1 MSQAADLTELK
12 QKFEAEFGTDPKL
25 WERFSR
31 HMQLAAKG
39 IYHTTPVS
47 PHKFF
52 TDPYYCGKDLAGTL
66 FPVVLDA
73 LAETCSGKFVEAVLT
88 GGIGCSKT
96 TIALLGTMYQIY
108 VLSCM
113 HNPQRAFGLMQSDE
127 IVFIFQS
134 LAAHLAK
141 DISFD
146 RFRARIEESPY
157 FQAKF
162 AFNKDLK
169 SVMVFPNRIIVKA
182 VSGSDKAAISQNV
195 FGGVID
201 EVNFMAVIKGSSKS
215 IDGGVF
221 DQAQALYDS
230 IRRRR
235 ESRFMNQGELPG
247 ILYLVSSKRYPGQFT
262 DRKADEARRETAIK
276 GKTGIYIYD
285 KRIWDVQPHKFGPD
299 RFKVFIGDQSRQPYV
314 YKPDEKPKPEDEYLV
329 LEVPLE
335 YQVSF
340 EVDILGALRDI
351 GGTSTLALHP
361 FIIDTAKVAQ
371 CFGTIQSVISRES
384 TDFTTN
390 FLEIYPE
397 LFQAPDEP
405 RFVHIDL
412 AYRGDSAGVA
422 CAHIQ
427 NFQQIYRQPEYAE
440 VLPVVGFDF
449 VLEVLPP
456 RGGEIIFAK
465 IRMLIVKLRDLGLN
479 IRWVTL
485 DSFQSRDTIQILRT
499 AHFITGL
506 QSIDT
511 TALPYTML
519 KSAFLDMRVRAPA
532 HPRAQ
537 QELIQLEQDERTGK
551 IDHPPNGS
559 KDCSDAM
566 AGAAYGIVT
575 RRDVWARHDVLHLM
589 PQDFGS
595 ARSLADGRSLTI
607 GS

>member
-1 MSQAADLTELK
+1 MSQAQKLEELK
-12 QKFEAEFGTDPKL
+12 AKFQAEFGNDPQL
-25 WERFSR
+25 WDRFSR
-31 HMQLAAKG
+31 HVQLAAKG
-39 IYHTTPVS
+39 VYHTTPVS
-47 PHKFF
+47 PRKFF
-52 TDPYYCGKDLAGTL
+52 TDPYYCGKDIANTL
-66 FPVVLDA
+66 FPAVLEA
-73 LAETCSGKFVEAVLT
+73 LEETCSGRYVEAVLT

-96 TIALLGTMYQIY
+96 TIALLGMMYQVY

-146 RFRARIEESPY
+146 RFRARLDESQY
-157 FQAKF
+157 FQTKF
-162 AFNKDLK
+162 PYNKDLK
-169 SVMVFPNRIIVKA
+169 SVIAFPKRIIVKA

-201 EVNFMAVIKGSSKS
+201 EVNFMAVIKGSTKS

-247 ILYLVSSKRYPGQFT
+247 ILFLVSSKRYPGQFT
-262 DRKADEARRETAIK
+262 DRKAEEARREKMMK

-285 KRIWDVQPHKFGPD
+285 KRIWDVQPHKFSSD
-299 RFKVFIGDQSRQPYV
+299 RFKVFTGDQSRQPFL
-314 YKPDEKPKPEDEYLV
+314 YKPDEKPRAEDEHLV

-335 YQVSF
+335 YRMSF
-340 EVDILGALRDI
+340 EMDILGSLRDI

-361 FIIDTAKVAQ
+361 FIMDTSKVAS
-371 CFGTIQSVISRES
+371 CFGTIESVISRES
-384 TDFTTN
+384 CDFTTTH
-390 FLEIYPE
+390 LEIYPE
-397 LFQAPDEP
+397 LFKYPDEP

-427 NFQQIYRQPEYAE
+427 HFQQIHRTPEYAE
-440 VLPVVGFDF
+440 VLPVIGFDF

-456 RGGEIIFAK
+456 RGGEIVFAK

-499 AHFITGL
+499 AHFMTGL
-506 QSIDT
+506 QSVDT
-511 TALPYTML
+511 TALPYTIL
-519 KSAFLDMRVRAPA
+519 KSAFMDLRVRAPT

-537 QELIQLEQDERTGK
+537 GELIQLEQDERTGK
-551 IDHPPNGS
+551 IDHPPDGS

-566 AGAAYGIVT
+566 AGAAYGVAT
-575 RRDVWARHDVLHLM
+575 RRDIWARHDVLHLM
-589 PQDFGS
+589 PQDFAS
-595 ARSLADGRSLTI
+595 VRSGVSDGRSVII
-607 GS
+607 G